1 MLVDSYSEIKEFF
14 SSDNIGTAISEA
26 NDWCRE
32 NHIIATSITINIIE
46 GKSVGFVNGQDKNR
60 VIIIYNI
67 KEPLNAVGEAAKERM
82 PKDIPY
88 IPKGKPEGARH
99 H

>member
-32 NHIIATSITINIIE
+32 NHIIATSITTNVIE
-46 GKSVGFVNGQDKNR
+46 SKNGGPDKNR

>member
-14 SSDNIGTAISEA
+14 SSDNIGTAINEA

-32 NHIIATSITINIIE
+32 NHVIATSITINIIE
-46 GKSVGFVNGQDKNR
+46 EHSVGFVSGVDKNR
-60 VIIIYNI
+60 VIIVYNI
-67 KEPLNAVGEAAKERM
+67 KEPLNEVGEAAKERM

-88 IPKGKPEGARH
+88 IPKGRIEGTRH